1 MWILRGVDHLEG
13 SAAPTEASVLIVE
26 DDRGIAG
33 LYRQRLELEG
43 YAVTV
48 AVDGES
54 ALSAAFASVPS
65 LVVLDVRLPDLSGLE
80 VLERLRK
87 DRRTRQLPVV
97 VLTNW
102 TDEEARARSVELGA
116 LDFLLKSE
124 VRPGELA
131 ERIRDWLGK
140 QNDEQRGR
148 PLPESTPATS

>member
-1 MWILRGVDHLEG
+1 LEG
-13 SAAPTEASVLIVE
+13 PPAATEISVLMVE

-54 ALSAAFASVPS
+54 ALSAAFASAPKFI
-65 LVVLDVRLPDLSGLE
+65 VLDVRLPDLSGLE

-87 DRRTRQLPVV
+87 DRRTGRVPVV
-97 VLTNW
+97 ILTNW
-102 TDEEARARSVELGA
+102 ADEEARARSLKLGA
-116 LDFLLKSE
+116 LDFLVKSE

-131 ERIRDWLGK
+131 ERIRDWLGR
-140 QNDEQRGR
+140 QNGEQRGR
-148 PLPESTPATS
+148 PLPEGTRAAP

>member
-1 MWILRGVDHLEG
+1 MLL
-13 SAAPTEASVLIVE
+13 VE

-48 AVDGES
+48 APSGEA
-54 ALSAAFASVPS
+54 ALAAAFASVPQ
-65 LVVLDVRLPDLSGLE
+65 LVFLDVPLSGLSGLD

-87 DRRTRQLPVV
+87 DRRTRQVSVV

-102 TDEEARARSVELGA
+102 KDEAVRARALKLGA
-116 LDFLLKSE
+116 LDYLLKSE

-131 ERIRDWLGK
+131 RRIPLWLAAQESRSRD
-140 QNDEQRGR
+140 R
-148 PLPESTPATS
+148 PNSEAAQAAS